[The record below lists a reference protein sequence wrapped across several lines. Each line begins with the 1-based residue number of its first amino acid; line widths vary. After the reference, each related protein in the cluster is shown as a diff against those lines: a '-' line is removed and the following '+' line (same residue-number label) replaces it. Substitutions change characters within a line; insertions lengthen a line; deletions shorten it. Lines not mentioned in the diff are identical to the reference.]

1 MSIIHGGVKTELLMY
16 SFKASQLKEINLQV
30 IFHKT

>member
-30 IFHKT
+30 IFCKT